1 MRFISNG
8 FYFLIAIIA
17 ILWSFTSSFEKDGSS
32 RPKSDSFSNKNV
44 TSIKTIEYS
53 NNMNTPASNKKN
65 LRSLPKFTI
74 QSERKIRRQGGSGTA
89 FYVGQ
94 DTWVTARHVINQCP
108 KVMMSFGKKQM
119 IIKDIY
125 IHPNS
130 DLAIFKNKED
140 IDLPY
145 FEITRYKEEAFSSG
159 YPAGNPG
166 DLALNYLGHVG
177 LENKSYG
184 VFERGLVYSII
195 DRSPFS
201 LNSIGGLSGGPAFS
215 KDNRL
220 SGILVA
226 ENARRAL
233 AILVE
238 NKSLFELLEET
249 NMLATSIES
258 NNGINL
264 ITTNKN
270 FSSNGK
276 ALRKQGVIRKI
287 YCIF

>member
-8 FYFLIAIIA
+8 FYFFIAIIA
-17 ILWSFTSSFEKDGSS
+17 IFWSFASTFEKDNSS
-32 RPKSDSFSNKNV
+32 KQKKLAFTGKNS
-44 TSIKTIEYS
+44 TSIKMIEYS
-53 NNMNTPASNKKN
+53 ESMSTPGNIKRN

-74 QSERKIRRQGGSGTA
+74 QSESKIRRQGGSGTA
-89 FYVGQ
+89 FYIGQ
-94 DTWVTARHVINQCP
+94 NTWVTARHVINQCP
-108 KVMMSFGKKQM
+108 KVFMSFDKKQTL
-119 IIKDIY
+119 IKDIF

-130 DLAIFKNKED
+130 DLAIFKNQEVST
-140 IDLPY
+140 LPF
-145 FEITRYKEEAFSSG
+145 FEIKKYKNKIFSSG

-166 DLALNYLGHVG
+166 DLVLNYLGHVG

-184 VFERGLVYSII
+184 VFEKGLVYSIS

-215 KDNRL
+215 TDNSL

-238 NKSLFELLEET
+238 NRSLIELLDVT
-249 NMLATSIES
+249 NMIEKQVS
-258 NNGINL
+258 RISQSGLVTTKKNYAQNGD
-264 ITTNKN
+264 
-270 FSSNGK
+270 S
-276 ALRKQGVIRKI
+276 LRKQGVIRKV
-287 YCIF
+287 YCVF